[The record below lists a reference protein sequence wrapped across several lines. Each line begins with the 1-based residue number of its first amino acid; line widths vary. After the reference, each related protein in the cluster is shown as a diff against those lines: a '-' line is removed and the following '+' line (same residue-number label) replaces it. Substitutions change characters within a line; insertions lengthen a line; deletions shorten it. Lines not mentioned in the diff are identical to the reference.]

1 LEALDN
7 KNDRRP
13 SDEERLRAVKKEQM
27 SKFKK
32 MGPMDLP
39 FMILVLLI
47 LSVGIVMM
55 FSASYAAAYYV
66 EDSSTHYLVKQGLLG
81 LAGIAIMLVVSRMNY
96 QWFRF
101 LSIPALAAS
110 IVFLILV
117 LFIGT
122 EINGAKRWIYI
133 GPINFQPSEIAKL
146 AIILSF
152 SSILSVNSD
161 KLKSFKGSFR
171 YCIMPMGGI
180 LLVICALLYKE
191 PHISGIVLMVAVGG
205 TLMFAGGL
213 NWTWIAGA
221 VATACTSLWY
231 IMTHMAH
238 SLSRIQIWKN
248 PYIDPKG
255 DGYQI
260 IQSLIAVG
268 SGGLLGL
275 GLGKSRQKYLY
286 LPEQHND
293 FVFAV
298 VCEELGFV
306 GACIVL
312 LLFAI
317 LIMRGYWIAIH
328 ARDKFGSLLVT
339 GIITLLAVQTFLNVA
354 VVTNFIPVTGVSL
367 PFFSY
372 GGTSLMI
379 QLAEMGIVLS
389 VSRQMRED

>member
-1 LEALDN
+1 LDTM
-7 KNDRRP
+7 KNRDRRIP
-13 SDEERLRAVKKEQM
+13 TDEERLRAVKKEQQRV
-27 SKFKK
+27 FKK

-39 FMILVLLI
+39 FLILVLLI

-55 FSASYAAAYYV
+55 FSASFAAAYYT
-66 EDSSTHYLVKQGLLG
+66 EESSTHYLVKQGA
-81 LAGIAIMLVVSRMNY
+81 LAIVGIVIMLMISRLNY

-101 LSIPALAAS
+101 LSIPALAAA
-110 IVFLILV
+110 IVFLVLV

-122 EINGAKRWIYI
+122 KINGARRWIFI
-133 GPINFQPSEIAKL
+133 GPLNFQPSEIAKL

-152 SSILSVNSD
+152 SSILSVNSE
-161 KLKSFKGSFR
+161 KLKTVKGSFR

-180 LLVICALLYKE
+180 LLVICALLYLE

-205 TLMFAGGL
+205 AIMFVGGL
-213 NWTWIAGA
+213 NWTWIVGA
-221 VATACTSLWY
+221 LGTATASLWY
-231 IMTHMAH
+231 IMTNTAH
-238 SLSRIQIWKN
+238 SLSRIEIWKN
-248 PYIDPKG
+248 PYSDPRG

-293 FVFAV
+293 FVFAI

-306 GACIVL
+306 GACVVL

-317 LIMRGYWIAIH
+317 LILRGYWIAVH
-328 ARDKFGSLLVT
+328 ARDKFGSMLVT

-372 GGTSLMI
+372 GGTSLII

-389 VSRQMRED
+389 VSRQMREE